1 MRKILSVILILAL
14 GWLAKLSYDMFQISQ
29 QLPVLQQ
36 NLLKLDQ
43 NNAKLN
49 DQLVALQRQIG
60 TAPEQHS
67 PSSAPVTNAAFTENP
82 VVLIKQ
88 QLEFVEFA
96 LQQQQY
102 TLAVEKLNELDQSL
116 GLFNLAPT
124 LKDSLHVALA
134 QDRQTIQQVVNVKSA
149 QREQFNALI
158 SQMDKLLQ
166 QAGHQSHVELDRS
179 DTTYFWQGWFQF
191 EKVQQPS
198 ANLMNRQLVFKEVQ
212 LRLILA
218 KQALNL
224 GQVTEYQT
232 TIQTIIEQIGQ
243 LPDKNSQQL
252 KSKFEKL
259 KQVPVVPVPKLAAL
273 ALIG

>member
-49 DQLVALQRQIG
+49 DQLVALQRQIV

-67 PSSAPVTNAAFTENP
+67 PSSAPVTNAAFRANP

-166 QAGHQSHVELDRS
+166 QAGHQSRVELDRS

>member
-36 NLLKLDQ
+36 NVLKLDQ

-49 DQLVALQRQIG
+49 DQLVALQRQIV

-67 PSSAPVTNAAFTENP
+67 PSSAPVTNAAFTANP

-166 QAGHQSHVELDRS
+166 QAGHQSRVELDRS

-191 EKVQQPS
+191 DKVQQPS